1 MGPHVRECT
10 GFDKTDALWQN
21 ARFVR
26 SRVLA
31 LTDLSDSLTGSAS
44 SSSDEESSS
53 SDRDETL
60 INRVLAKQKISPD
73 AAANEDEQPDF
84 ASPRS
89 PLLWFETPEH
99 VLKDTQLGIYRAIFP
114 SALKKAHSTATTPWL
129 DELRELQVNEDT
141 SRLGKK
147 SLSKTA
153 ATPTDPTT
161 RTWAMFA
168 MGGGHFAGAI
178 FSLVPRLNNQGHN
191 RITRE
196 VICLQS
202 KTFHR
207 YTTRRKQGGSQ
218 AANDNAKGAA
228 KSVGAQL
235 RRANEAALVDD
246 IRGLLESW
254 KDQITSSEIVWL
266 RASKTNHR
274 VFYDYEEAVLQK
286 SESLSRVIQ
295 CDFVGG

>member
-1 MGPHVRECT
+1 MAKTWLCVST
-10 GFDKTDALWQN
+10 G
-21 ARFVR
+21 
-26 SRVLA
+26 
-31 LTDLSDSLTGSAS
+31 LSDSLTGSAS
-44 SSSDEESSS
+44 SSSDEESSAS
-53 SDRDETL
+53 ERDETL
-60 INRVLAKQKISPD
+60 INRVLAKQKISTNAMD
-73 AAANEDEQPDF
+73 DEQPDF

-89 PLLWFETPEH
+89 PLLWFETPH

-147 SLSKTA
+147 SLSKSA
-153 ATPTDPTT
+153 APPTDIAS

-196 VICLQS
+196 VVCLQS

-218 AANDNAKGAA
+218 AANDNAKGNA

-246 IRGLLESW
+246 IRGLLDSW
-254 KDQITSSEIVWL
+254 KDQIANSEIVWL
-266 RASKTNHR
+266 RTSKTNHR

-286 SESLSRVIQ
+286 SKSSGPPR
-295 CDFVGG
+295 CDRSITLIT